1 MAVIKEQ
8 KQFKIGAIGV
18 ARASEGSAILG
29 NAVTNSMTKLAGIA
43 ADEATLYAAKIGA
56 EQGSKVITI
65 DPKTGLPNALDVPT
79 GYGRVAAEAY
89 TRTAMTRFDRAIDTE
104 IKVKSAELAE
114 KYERSGNAAVL
125 YEQGMKNYIASMTDA
140 ASDGYKQVIAD
151 KGADYTAITSYN
163 LAEAQRKREFAAAK
177 TSHLDT
183 ISESFQGIE
192 QTQIEHG
199 IFMGRSAGRASAYAD
214 EKNPID
220 YIIESS
226 KTLITDGLEAGYYN
240 QDEADAL
247 YEGIYDAQLRGK
259 LTYLVNQE
267 NDPVKLALLNS
278 AIATNN
284 PSAIPEGYE
293 EIKQAM
299 FSLGNDLEAKD
310 RLTKH
315 ASSMISARSVTANI
329 ITDKATAEN
338 QRLIDE
344 QANSLIVGL
353 VTTSEARQITMEK
366 VASRVHQGPPGHTAF
381 DDPQP
386 DATNLVGIVTSNF
399 RLAQE
404 QALALRNQKKPDA
417 ANAVLAA
424 ERDNAKGTAK
434 GLSTALL
441 AGLTVLDLGDINQAV
456 ETGDYSGIDPVKVK
470 ILKGIQDLSL
480 IEPSIKKDFAD
491 FLKLSVENADL
502 VVQLQMLKTKN
513 GNEHNVFSNARDT
526 RDAEQGITADEI
538 IKSYLR
544 MQEEVAQLR
553 SEGLGKSADT
563 MASNFEGEVKAA
575 MGGAAA
581 RIFEHGNG
589 YNKPLTVEQ
598 AKLVI
603 DAATSRNSSKL
614 PPKAKA
620 IFDLTILKLQEET
633 GVDGMAL
640 LKSLAESYKSNG
652 AQVITEMLKGQA
664 ALGANS
670 FSGDIA
676 DLASIEFAMREG
688 SDINT
693 IEQGK
698 NLLEFNINRI
708 ENLDDTE
715 RDAHIADIN
724 ENAAKAYLSN
734 LFYMKEI
741 IIKDG
746 QIEAAQSILAG
757 GINRGE
763 GVNELSDA
771 QVGFLKRARALA
783 AKAKNPTDVNTFFN
797 VLKKQRVQEIA
808 ARKVKEAVLQRT
820 VEFGQGQ
827 LDPKSESDRDF
838 ASEYIEQT
846 LGVTNLYAAMQDRSF
861 FRSTQGQEIVNL
873 IRRTG
878 VAPSEM
884 ITMLNNVASGNLDS
898 LNASSALEIYIDFK
912 DYIFNGK
919 VLASKALSGLDPE
932 TVATLDH
939 LQSATLVRGNTN
951 AAIGDIINQYKES
964 LDPKLK
970 EFYDAKV
977 ASYLKLDTEGGETLT
992 TWLLESVEGADE
1004 IPTHYQPTLR
1014 IMAET
1019 LVRHSIINPNLQ
1031 TKSQIVRSLEY
1042 HIEKNYP
1049 RPENPFKTPNPFDV
1063 QAQFNRLSYAV
1074 RSNDIGTG
1082 ARTGA
1087 TLGQSV
1093 PGFESEFAEVVEK
1106 MIREEGDVNPL
1117 DPVQLGPNF
1126 VLGEPATMADFK
1138 DAPFK
1143 YSSNVSVAGTY
1154 YLQPMGPLMNG
1165 RVEYAVMK
1173 VTQGILGGPKQVMT
1187 TKTFYEV
1194 DGKKATIIKVP
1205 MYVTNQDPNFLAIK
1219 RLSFKGIAVSNLTAG
1234 QLSLKRREEIAA
1246 GEQPTDLPV
1255 EFEANAPSTY
1265 FPGFV
1270 NTVINTYQGA
1280 KKKSSDAR
1288 KNKTIDWGIG
1298 Q

>member
-125 YEQGMKNYIASMTDA
+125 YEQSMKNYIASMTDA

-199 IFMGRSAGRASAYAD
+199 VFIGGSAGKAVAYAN
-214 EKNPID
+214 EKSPVD

-226 KTLITDGLEAGYYN
+226 KTLIADGLDAGYYN
-240 QDEADAL
+240 QGEADAL
-247 YEGIYDAQLRGK
+247 YEGIFDAQLRGK

-338 QRLIDE
+338 QRLINNY
-344 QANSLIVGL
+344 ANTIIVGIG
-353 VTTSEARQITMEK
+353 TPESRQITMER
-366 VASRVHQGPPGHTAF
+366 VASRVYQGPPGHTAF

-386 DATNLVGIVTSNF
+386 DATNLVGIVTSNYQS
-399 RLAQE
+399 AQE
-404 QALALRNQKKPDA
+404 QALALRNQKKPEA
-417 ANAVLAA
+417 ANALLAA

-502 VVQLQMLKTKN
+502 VVKLQMLKTKN

-544 MQEEVAQLR
+544 MQEEVAGLR
-553 SEGLGKSADT
+553 EDGFANSADT
-563 MASNFEGEVKAA
+563 MEQNFLGEVSAA

-581 RIFEHGNG
+581 RIFANGNG
-589 YNKPLTVEQ
+589 YKKPLTVEQ

-603 DAATSRNSSKL
+603 DAATSRDSSKL

-676 DLASIEFAMREG
+676 DLASTRFEVPEG

-715 RDAHIADIN
+715 KDAHIADIN

-746 QIEAAQSILAG
+746 QIEAAQSILGG

-797 VLKKQRVQEIA
+797 VLKKQRIQEIA
-808 ARKVKEAVLQRT
+808 DRKEKEAVLQMT

-827 LDPKSESDRDF
+827 LDPKLKSSQNF
-838 ASEYIEQT
+838 ASKYIEEAF
-846 LGVTNLYAAMQDRSF
+846 GVTNLYAAMQDRSF

-919 VLASKALSGLDPE
+919 ALASKALSGLDPE

-939 LQSATLVRGNTN
+939 LQSATLVTGNTN

-1004 IPTHYQPTLR
+1004 IPVHYQPTLR

-1031 TKSQIVRSLEY
+1031 TKSQIVRSLEH

-1049 RPENPFKTPNPFDV
+1049 RPEVPFKTPNPFDV
-1063 QAQFNRLSYAV
+1063 QAKHNPLSYAV

-1126 VLGEPATMADFK
+1126 ALGEPATMSDFK

-1154 YLQPMGPLMNG
+1154 YLQPTGPLMNG

-1173 VTQGILGGPKQVMT
+1173 VTQGILGGSKQVMT

-1194 DGKKATIIKVP
+1194 DGKKATTIKVP

-1234 QLSLKRREEIAA
+1234 QLSLERREQMQA

-1265 FPGFV
+1265 FPSLV
-1270 NTVINTYQGA
+1270 NTIINTYQGA

>member
-199 IFMGRSAGRASAYAD
+199 IFMGGSAAKAASYAD
-214 EKNPID
+214 EKTPID

-240 QDEADAL
+240 QGEADAL
-247 YEGIYDAQLRGK
+247 YEGIFDAQLRGK

-315 ASSMISARSVTANI
+315 ASSMILARSVTANI
-329 ITDKATAEN
+329 ITDRATAEN
-338 QRLIDE
+338 QRLIDQE
-344 QANSLIVGL
+344 ANRIIVGL
-353 VTTSEARQITMEK
+353 ETTSEARQITMEN
-366 VASRVHQGPPGHTAF
+366 VGSRVYQGPPGHTAF

-399 RLAQE
+399 QSAQK
-404 QALALRNQKKPDA
+404 QALALRNQKKPEA
-417 ANAVLAA
+417 ANALLAA

-502 VVQLQMLKTKN
+502 VVQAQQMKTTN
-513 GNEHNVFSNARDT
+513 GDQANAFSFGSSYHADT
-526 RDAEQGITADEI
+526 GAVGDQLVQA
-538 IKSYLR
+538 YLE
-544 MQEEVAQLR
+544 MQESAAGLR
-553 SEGLGKSADT
+553 ADGLGDSADT
-563 MASNFEGEVKAA
+563 KEDNFGKELESAIN
-575 MGGAAA
+575 GAVS
-581 RIFEHGNG
+581 RLLTKGNG
-589 YNKPLTVEQ
+589 GKGLTVNQ
-598 AKLVI
+598 TKLVL
-603 DAATSRNSSKL
+603 DAAKTRNSSNL

-620 IFDLTILKLQEET
+620 IFDLTLLELQSKTGIDAMDMLAKVAET
-633 GVDGMAL
+633 
-640 LKSLAESYKSNG
+640 YKSNG
-652 AQVITEMLKGQA
+652 AQVLTDMLEKQA
-664 ALGANS
+664 AAGADS
-670 FSGDIA
+670 FSGEIS
-676 DLASIEFAMREG
+676 DLASIRFEVPEG
-688 SDINT
+688 SETNT

-698 NLLEFNINRI
+698 NLLEHYINSI
-708 ENLDDTE
+708 ENLSDTE
-715 RDAHIADIN
+715 RKSAKANIN

-734 LFYMKEI
+734 LFSI
-741 IIKDG
+741 DAIKLSDA
-746 QIEAAQSILAG
+746 QIPTAQAILSG
-757 GINRGE
+757 GNERGNGE
-763 GVNELSDA
+763 TELSDA
-771 QVGFLKRARALA
+771 QFGFLKRARDYAE
-783 AKAKNPTDVNTFFN
+783 KGKRSSEVNTHFN
-797 VLKKQRVQEIA
+797 KLKDQRLNDI
-808 ARKVKEAVLQRT
+808 L
-820 VEFGQGQ
+820 VEDQKKKLSEKTLAFAQGR
-827 LDPKSESDRDF
+827 LDPALDGSQDFSSD
-838 ASEYIEQT
+838 YIKNAF
-846 LGVTNLYAAMQDRSF
+846 GIDDLYTTIQDRGWW
-861 FRSTQGQEIVNL
+861 RSTQGQAVTNV
-873 IRRTG
+873 IRTTG

-884 ITMLNNVASGNLDS
+884 ISMLNNVAQGR
-898 LNASSALEIYIDFK
+898 LNNVNGAAALELYVEFK
-912 DYIFNGK
+912 DYVSGGQ
-919 VLASKALSGLDPE
+919 VLASRALSGIAPE
-932 TVATLDH
+932 TEATLEF
-939 LQSATLVRGNTN
+939 LRIATEISGNSNIAIADLVK
-951 AAIGDIINQYKES
+951 QYQDGT
-964 LDPKLK
+964 DPKTK
-970 EFYDAKV
+970 EFNNAKIAQHLGLDA
-977 ASYLKLDTEGGETLT
+977 EGGETLT
-992 TWLLESVEGADE
+992 TWLLENVKGADE
-1004 IPTHYQPTLR
+1004 IPHNYQPSLR
-1014 IMAET
+1014 VFAET
-1019 LVRHSIINPNLQ
+1019 LVRSSINHSNLMSIDQMIRVLNGHVEGKFPDPKYDYTSWNIFGVSALRNPL
-1031 TKSQIVRSLEY
+1031 T
-1042 HIEKNYP
+1042 
-1049 RPENPFKTPNPFDV
+1049 D
-1063 QAQFNRLSYAV
+1063 AV

-1082 ARTGA
+1082 RRTGA

-1093 PGFESEFAEVVEK
+1093 QGFEREFADVVEE
-1106 MIREEGDVNPL
+1106 MIRRESDVNPL
-1117 DPVQLGPNF
+1117 DEVHLGPKST
-1126 VLGEPATMADFK
+1126 LG
-1138 DAPFK
+1138 
-1143 YSSNVSVAGTY
+1143 VAGTIERITKGTY
-1154 YLQPMGPLMNG
+1154 FLQPTGPLRNG
-1165 RVEYAVMK
+1165 RVEYAIMK
-1173 VTQGILGGPKQVMT
+1173 VTEGILGGSKQVMKT
-1187 TKTFYEV
+1187 QTFYEV
-1194 DGKKATIIKVP
+1194 DGKKSTTVKVP
-1205 MYVTNQDPNFLAIK
+1205 MYITNEDPNFLAIK
-1219 RLSFKGIAVSNLTAG
+1219 GLSLKGIVVSNLNSG
-1234 QLSLKRREEIAA
+1234 KLSLKRREEIAA
-1246 GEQPTDLPV
+1246 GQQPTDLPV
-1255 EFEANAPSTY
+1255 EFEANSPSTY
-1265 FPGFV
+1265 FPSLV
-1270 NTVINTYQGA
+1270 NTIINTYQGA
-1280 KKKSSDAR
+1280 KAKSSEAR